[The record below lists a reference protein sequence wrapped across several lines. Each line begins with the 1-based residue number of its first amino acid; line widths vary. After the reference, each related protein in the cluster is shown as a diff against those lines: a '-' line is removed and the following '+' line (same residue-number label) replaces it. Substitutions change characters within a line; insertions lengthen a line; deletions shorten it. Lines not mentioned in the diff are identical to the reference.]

1 MLSSNAT
8 ARAEFFQEII
18 LDTFWQ
24 EFAEHLKQDARQII
38 DKDYT

>member
-8 ARAEFFQEII
+8 ARAEFFQEVT
-18 LDTFWQ
+18 LETFWNV
-24 EFAEHLKQDARQII
+24 FTEHLKQDARQSI